1 MILGLIPSRLNSSRL
16 KNKPLLIIDGLP
28 IIVHTLKRA
37 QLSKKLDK
45 VIVCTDSNKIVEVVK
60 KNGGEAILTSTKHQ
74 NGTERIAEV
83 AKKFKAKMIID
94 IQGDEPLVDPK
105 DIDNVISF
113 HSKNKKFDIVVPSMI
128 EKNNPQSRN
137 LVKVVFNKSGKILY
151 FSRALIPF
159 DFRNNKPQYY
169 KDLSIVS
176 FLPNALKKFASTKTS
191 YLEKVE
197 GIELLRALENN
208 LNLGTFIVKGSS
220 FSVDVNHDLLRAIN
234 VMPKDLIRKRY

>member
-16 KNKPLLIIDGLP
+16 KNKPLLMIDGLP

-37 QLSKKLDK
+37 QLSKKLNK
-45 VIVCTDSNKIVEVVK
+45 VIVCTDSKKIVKVVE

-74 NGTERIAEV
+74 NGTERIAEI
-83 AKKFKAKMIID
+83 AKRFKPKIIID

-105 DIDNVISF
+105 DIDKVINF
-113 HSKNKKFDIVVPSMI
+113 HSKHKHFDIVVPSMI
-128 EKNNPQSRN
+128 EKTNPQSKN

-159 DFRNNKPQYY
+159 DFRNNKPKYY
-169 KDLSIVS
+169 KNLSIVS
-176 FLPNALKKFASTKTS
+176 FLPNALKKFASIKTS

-234 VMPKDLIRKRY
+234 VMPKDLIRKKY

>member
-1 MILGLIPSRLNSSRL
+1 
-16 KNKPLLIIDGLP
+16 
-28 IIVHTLKRA
+28 
-37 QLSKKLDK
+37 
-45 VIVCTDSNKIVEVVK
+45 
-60 KNGGEAILTSTKHQ
+60 
-74 NGTERIAEV
+74 
-83 AKKFKAKMIID
+83 
-94 IQGDEPLVDPK
+94 
-105 DIDNVISF
+105 
-113 HSKNKKFDIVVPSMI
+113 MI
-128 EKNNPQSRN
+128 EKTNPQSKN

-159 DFRNNKPQYY
+159 DFRNNKPKYY
-169 KDLSIVS
+169 KNLSIVS

-234 VMPKDLIRKRY
+234 VMPKDSIRKRY

>member
-1 MILGLIPSRLNSSRL
+1 M
-16 KNKPLLIIDGLP
+16 IDGLP

-37 QLSKKLDK
+37 QLSKKLTK
-45 VIVCTDSNKIVEVVK
+45 VIVCTDSKKIVKVVEE
-60 KNGGEAILTSTKHQ
+60 NGGEAILTSVKHQ

-83 AKKFKAKMIID
+83 AKKFKPKIIID

-105 DIDNVISF
+105 DIDKVINF
-113 HSKNKKFDIVVPSMI
+113 HSKHKHFDIVVPSMI
-128 EKNNPQSRN
+128 EKNNPQSKN